1 MSSEIVIKAENLA
14 KAYAIWSSPA
24 ARLHGPVLGRVGQ
37 WPFLPAS
44 ARQLCRRLSHESFR
58 NFYALRGVSF
68 DVRRGE
74 SVGIIGLNGSG
85 KSTLL
90 QVLAGTL
97 QPTEGTVQTTG
108 RVAALLELGSG
119 FNPEFTGRENVF
131 LNATILG
138 LRSEE
143 IEARFD
149 RIADFAEIGDFIDQP
164 VKTYSS
170 GMVVRLAFAV
180 LTQVEPDI
188 LIIDEALAVGDFLFQ
203 QKCYDCLRD
212 FQRRGCTF
220 LFVSHAMG
228 TVLDLCSRALLM
240 EQGRL
245 GFDGPAKEA
254 VNLYEAHAF
263 ESRYRSASMRILKTA
278 SEAAATPPVPV
289 EAGLPAN
296 AGAADG
302 GAAAVEAGPADRP
315 PTEAGGIVTDD
326 VELQFAR
333 VLDRHGVEKECVYS
347 EETIRLSLGILVKRD
362 LRDPHVGFKLRDVLG
377 RTVFETTTLGAKCTP
392 GPAAKGDVIVV
403 DYVFELPLAE
413 GDYSVSVGVAEGR
426 VGIADFEKGL
436 LYLHGTCTFH
446 VMRNNASIVWS
457 GVCNL
462 RPRVSCQRLQQN
474 NAVETPTCL
483 T

>member
-1 MSSEIVIKAENLA
+1 MSADIVIQVERLA
-14 KAYAIWSSPA
+14 KAYTIWSSPA
-24 ARLHGPVLGRVGQ
+24 ARLHGPALGRVGQ

-58 NFYALRGVSF
+58 NFYALRDVSF
-68 DVRRGE
+68 EIRRGE

-97 QPTEGTVQTTG
+97 QPTEGTVRTTG

-138 LRSEE
+138 LQPGE
-143 IEARFD
+143 IEVRFD
-149 RIADFAEIGDFIDQP
+149 RIAEFAEIGDFIDQP

-203 QKCYDCLRD
+203 QKCYDCLRE

-228 TVLDLCSRALLM
+228 TVLDLCGRALLL
-240 EQGRL
+240 EQGSL
-245 GFDGPAKEA
+245 GFDGPTKEA
-254 VNLYEAHAF
+254 VNLYEAHAV
-263 ESRYRSASMRILKTA
+263 EGRYKHASMRILKTA
-278 SEAAATPPVPV
+278 DETVAALPVQTAARGP
-289 EAGLPAN
+289 EDAGMDGGKAA
-296 AGAADG
+296 AGAA
-302 GAAAVEAGPADRP
+302 
-315 PTEAGGIVTDD
+315 EAGGIVTDD
-326 VELQFAR
+326 VELRFAR
-333 VLDRHGVEKECVYS
+333 VLDRNGVEKEYVVS
-347 EETIRLSLGILVKRD
+347 EETVRLSLGILMKRD

-377 RTVFETTTLGAKCTP
+377 RTVFETTTLGMKCTP
-392 GPAAKGDVIVV
+392 GPVAKGEVIVA
-403 DYVFELPLAE
+403 DFVFELPLAE
-413 GDYSVSVGVAEGR
+413 GDYSVTIGVAEGR
-426 VGIADFEKGL
+426 VGTVDFEKGL
-436 LYLHGTCTFH
+436 LYLHGTCAFR
-446 VMRNNASIVWS
+446 VLKNGSSIVWS

-462 RPRVSCQRLQQN
+462 KPRVSVQRFQQK
-474 NAVETPTCL
+474 NAAETSVCST
-483 T
+483 